1 MKNTVYYLPGM
12 GGRLNTGLGKGIND
26 RGFQIVGRET
36 LGEFQKY
43 SFQDKIDI
51 ISADLEDHFW
61 YSEAKVIVNSFGA

>member
-12 GGRLNTGLGKGIND
+12 GGHLNTGLGKGIND

-43 SFQDKIDI
+43 SFQDK
-51 ISADLEDHFW
+51 LR
-61 YSEAKVIVNSFGA
+61 